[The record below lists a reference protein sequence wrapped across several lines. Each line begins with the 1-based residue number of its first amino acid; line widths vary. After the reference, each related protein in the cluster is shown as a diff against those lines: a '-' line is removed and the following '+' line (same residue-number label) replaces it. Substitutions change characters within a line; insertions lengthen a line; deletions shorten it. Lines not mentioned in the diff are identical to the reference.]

1 MLVEFSVGNFWSF
14 KDIQTLQMQA
24 AKIKS
29 KFPKVDE
36 ENVFAVSDKLS
47 LLKSKAIYGAN
58 ASGKSNLVRA
68 FSAMYYIVKD
78 NLSNLNVLGQNIIP
92 FKFNEETLKEPSF
105 FQLIFILEGV
115 QYRYGFEASSTEI
128 ISEWLF
134 GKPLDTAGVRERYF
148 FVREGDQV
156 DVNEEWFKEGAP
168 FAKKG
173 EKTSPFYRSNSL
185 FLTVVASFNG
195 SLSLAIVRLIVNK
208 ISIDPGYD
216 STILESL
223 SMQLISDD
231 ASFKQF
237 INELLPSVDP
247 TIRRIEL
254 VDMEHAIP
262 DFPDKEKILQNLKKQ
277 GQVVSDIAVYRSLY
291 DQSGKVT
298 GQTSVMLDFQEA
310 EGTKKVFALGS
321 IMFLALTKGG
331 ALFIDELDARLHPRL
346 TKKIIEMF
354 NSIHTNPNNA
364 QLIFVTHDSSLLD
377 AHLLRRDQITFAKKD
392 KFGATELSSL
402 VEFKGV
408 RNDASFEKD
417 YLLGKYGAVP
427 NNLNVMEGVFESAV
441 DYIKKNEKN

>member
-36 ENVFAVSDKLS
+36 ENVFAISDKLS

-68 FSAMYYIVKD
+68 FTAMYYIIKD
-78 NLSNLNVLGQNIIP
+78 NLSTLNVLEKNILP
-92 FKFNEETLKEPSF
+92 FKFDEDAIEQPSF
-105 FQLIFILEGV
+105 FQLIFILEGI

-156 DVNEEWFKEGAP
+156 DVNEEWFKEGTS
-168 FAKKG
+168 FAKAGDKVQ
-173 EKTSPFYRSNSL
+173 PLFRNNSL
-185 FLTVVASFNG
+185 FLTVVAAFNG
-195 SLSLAIVRLIVNK
+195 SLSLKIVRLIVNRV
-208 ISIDPGYD
+208 SIDPGYD
-216 STILESL
+216 STTLEGL
-223 SMQLISDD
+223 SMQLISEDNN
-231 ASFKQF
+231 FEQF
-237 INELLPSVDP
+237 INDLLISVDP

-262 DFPDKEKILQNLKKQ
+262 DFPDKEKFLQNLKKQ
-277 GQVVSDIAVYRSLY
+277 KQSVKDIAVFRSRY
-291 DQSGKVT
+291 KSGTISGQSSLVL
-298 GQTSVMLDFQEA
+298 SSQEA
-310 EGTKKVFALGS
+310 EGTKKIFALGS

-364 QLIFVTHDSSLLD
+364 QLIFVTHDSTLLD

-427 NNLNVMEGVFESAV
+427 NNLNVMESVFESSV
-441 DYIKKNEKN
+441 PYLKKNEKN

>member
-68 FSAMYYIVKD
+68 FMAMYYIVKD
-78 NLSNLNVLGQNIIP
+78 NLSNLNILSQNIIP
-92 FKFNEETLKEPSF
+92 FNSNEETLTQPSF
-105 FQLIFILEGV
+105 FQLIFVLKGV

-128 ISEWLF
+128 TAEWLF
-134 GKPLDTAGVRERYF
+134 GKPLDVAGVRERYY

-156 DVNEEWFKEGAP
+156 DVNEEWFKEGAS
-168 FAKKG
+168 FAKAGDKNQ
-173 EKTSPFYRSNSL
+173 PLFRNNSL
-185 FLTVVASFNG
+185 FLTVVAAFNG
-195 SLSLAIVRLIVNK
+195 SLSLEIVRLIVNR

-231 ASFKQF
+231 DAFKQF

-262 DFPDKEKILQNLKKQ
+262 DFPDKEKILQNLKER
-277 GQVVSDIAVYRSLY
+277 GQVVKDIAVFRSRY
-291 DQSGKVT
+291 KSGNISGQS
-298 GQTSVMLDFQEA
+298 SLMLSTQEA
-310 EGTKKVFALGS
+310 EGTKKVFGLSS
-321 IMFLALTKGG
+321 IIFLALTKGG

-364 QLIFVTHDSSLLD
+364 QLIFVTHDSTLLD

-427 NNLNVMEGVFESAV
+427 NNLNIMEGVFENTAT
-441 DYIKKNEKN
+441 YAKKNKKH

>member
-78 NLSNLNVLGQNIIP
+78 NLSNLNVLEQSIFP
-92 FKFNEETLKEPSF
+92 FNSDEETINNPSF
-105 FQLIFILEGV
+105 FQLIFILENV

-156 DVNEEWFKEGAP
+156 DVNEEWFKEGTS
-168 FAKKG
+168 FAKAGDKMQ
-173 EKTSPFYRSNSL
+173 PLFRNNAL
-185 FLTVVASFNG
+185 FLTVVAAFNG
-195 SLSLAIVRLIVNK
+195 SLSLKIVRLIVNR

-216 STILESL
+216 STTLEGL
-223 SMQLISDD
+223 SMQLISEDNT
-231 ASFKQF
+231 FEQF
-237 INELLPSVDP
+237 INDLLISVDP

-262 DFPDKEKILQNLKKQ
+262 DFPDKEKFLQSLKKQ
-277 GQVVSDIAVYRSLY
+277 KQSVKDIAVFRSRYRSGNISG
-291 DQSGKVT
+291 QSSLVL
-298 GQTSVMLDFQEA
+298 SSQEA
-310 EGTKKVFALGS
+310 EGTKKIFALGS

-354 NSIHTNPNNA
+354 NSIHANPNNA
-364 QLIFVTHDSSLLD
+364 QLIFVTHDSTLLD
-377 AHLLRRDQITFAKKD
+377 AHLLRRDQIAFAKKD

-441 DYIKKNEKN
+441 PYVKKNEKN